1 MTFFFVSIS
10 AFASLVGVPVGIM
23 SSEEGLKVCA
33 TTARI
38 KMFKLIIK
46 KKKKKQNKIAL
57 LAKIKLNTIEISFS
71 KTLINSDINY
81 DELDLVNNV
90 LREYNE
96 MKREIKNSENAVD
109 YTI

>member
-1 MTFFFVSIS
+1 
-10 AFASLVGVPVGIM
+10 
-23 SSEEGLKVCA
+23 
-33 TTARI
+33 
-38 KMFKLIIK
+38 MFKLIIK

-57 LAKIKLNTIEISFS
+57 LAKIKLNTTEISFS